1 MKRSL
6 EFIHSSIAIRIFIT
20 VIFSVPEYE
29 IVHPYTVDHNAR
41 RSQNARKSLHHTK
54 PMYVHFNAFGLDF
67 HMNITLNKDLVPAE
81 HFIEHHGVN
90 GVKRIKGRAGTYSI
104 GKVVSDTESNV
115 ALDHTSGMVSFHC
128 LLFNLISRVFL
139 RHILFMKPNEH
150 PGTLRSN
157 VPRKWVHQQP
167 LLISRLL
174 SKANRQKMAVAL
186 VLILQEMLNW
196 ETTKKNTL
204 RTLFQPF

>member
-1 MKRSL
+1 MELAVSFLGLKTLTRSL
-6 EFIHSSIAIRIFIT
+6 EFIHSSIPIRIFIA

-41 RSQNARKSLHHTK
+41 RSQNARKRLHHTK

-90 GVKRIKGRAGTYSI
+90 GVKRIKGRPGTYSI

-115 ALDHTSGMVSFHC
+115 ALDHTSGMVSLS
-128 LLFNLISRVFL
+128 LLFNLVPRVFL
-139 RHILFMKPNEH
+139 RHTLITKLNEH
-150 PGTLRSN
+150 SGTLRSN
-157 VPRKWVHQQP
+157 TPRNWVHQQT
-167 LLISRLL
+167 LWISRLAWQCQ
-174 SKANRQKMAVAL
+174 STENGRCSGANSAEDEL
-186 VLILQEMLNW
+186 
-196 ETTKKNTL
+196 
-204 RTLFQPF
+204 